1 MRGASPFSFFRSMN
15 PRVRGFSQI
24 PLCSG
29 ARIWSISVC
38 IYVRIQVLMICMLT
52 CSCVTWSVC
61 EYNRHALTSVVRPI
75 KNLAS
80 LQIRISANHKLK
92 SWSPGYRWP
101 PCCSSRCARGR
112 VGFLDLCQARGP
124 AAEHIYFGEST
135 NPEPEPGSLISA
147 ERWGGN
153 MRGISTYVLYVH
165 VWYVHTYAVRRVER
179 LSISLV
185 LSRWCGADWK

>member
-1 MRGASPFSFFRSMN
+1 MRGASPFSLFRSMN
-15 PRVRGFSQI
+15 PRVGGFSQI

-124 AAEHIYFGEST
+124 TAEHIFFGGVYKSRAAAW
-135 NPEPEPGSLISA
+135 EPDLCWKMGTKYA
-147 ERWGGN
+147 RYQ
-153 MRGISTYVLYVH
+153 YVCIVH
-165 VWYVHTYAVRRVER
+165 VWYVQYIHTQ
-179 LSISLV
+179 
-185 LSRWCGADWK
+185 